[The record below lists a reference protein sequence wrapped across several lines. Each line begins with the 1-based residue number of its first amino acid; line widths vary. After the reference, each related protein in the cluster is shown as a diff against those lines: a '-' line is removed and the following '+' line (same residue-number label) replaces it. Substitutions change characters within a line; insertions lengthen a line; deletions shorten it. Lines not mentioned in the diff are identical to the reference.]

1 MTSKRFAEPSVNQ
14 LKARF
19 AEIQSRWKIIKAETS
34 SEASATRTRQTV
46 TIPPPSSDS
55 GDGRFGDPKGG
66 VRGGGCLTAA
76 PAGPPTKGCQPRSLS
91 RPGRG
96 SKYNTK
102 RGERKGANV
111 TVANKTGRCGTTMAP
126 SGVQSHAR
134 SRFTRRWGSE
144 NDTVVNAAAAA
155 VAASDD
161 TDNATTPPAR
171 DGPTTPPRVRRKSAP
186 VPNNPFS
193 KLLSDQVKEL
203 R

>member
-19 AEIQSRWKIIKAETS
+19 SDIQSRWKIIKAETK
-34 SEASATRTRQTV
+34 APTRTRQTV
-46 TIPPPSSDS
+46 TNPPSSDS
-55 GDGRFGDPKGG
+55 GDGRFGGPKGG

-91 RPGRG
+91 RQGGG

-111 TVANKTGRCGTTMAP
+111 TMANKTGMCGTTMAP

-134 SRFTRRWGSE
+134 SRITRRWGSE